1 MSARQEV
8 VYERFTRGW
17 NPYQVPKDTG
27 AGVSAAHLRPRLL
40 EQGQLVD
47 ARGLETTPD
56 GVLRWRRDQF
66 RIALPA
72 TATAA
77 NLRLLAEYKTDT
89 HNQLL
94 CICDE
99 GANGVLHVLTADWTT
114 AATQWTL
121 GYEKFNGLSW
131 SNEGYTLDDDGPY
144 SWEQAGGYLFITCP
158 GQNMKMWDG
167 DTLQDVGL
175 APPLVAPAWTGS
187 YEDSTD
193 PLYVETDPDLV
204 LTPGASSIG
213 WASVPQGDAGHEC
226 RLIRDFGEEGRG
238 DFDDKFKLNVTGHH
252 YPGRFVLIAR
262 NNGATADW
270 LNDRNVMVWVGD
282 SGDGF
287 DLVLDAHN
295 YTGHRRFKD
304 SAHLDFG
311 VDYYLRF
318 SRVGTTLTLDI
329 HLQADRSDAPK
340 RTVVEDYF
348 ADSFQY
354 LTLAANW
361 DYTDASAS
369 DSGTMSEID
378 LMTDSSVYDVSG
390 ILPQGNYRYVRTW
403 GNALFESM
411 PGPSSAGIVL
421 KDDNHAIPLA
431 WTESIPAGVLWQ
443 GVYRAYLYS
452 LDVEASGSD
461 WFLVGK
467 VVPAPG
473 APTGTVG
480 TAGSMGNG
488 TYYYVITALDAL
500 GETIAGTQSAGKVVT
515 GPSGSVVLAWAAV
528 PEAVSYKVYRT
539 TTSGVYTTPC
549 YLGNPTA
556 ATYTDTALNASAGA
570 PPAARTYEDN
580 LPVEELGAQLLFDHA
595 LPPQGGKLVWHK
607 DTLFLAAPS
616 ATSASYGTP
625 ETTNL
630 SNVLF
635 HSRLGEPFYWPGQS
649 YFQIGN
655 DEALL
660 SPVSWGEYL
669 FCWKANGFW
678 ALRGYDTSTWALEQI
693 TDRLGMVAANRAAA
707 GPPGVLWADRRG
719 LYLYDGTQ
727 KWSAP
732 CRGF

>member
-1 MSARQEV
+1 M
-8 VYERFTRGW
+8 
-17 NPYQVPKDTG
+17 
-27 AGVSAAHLRPRLL
+27 L
-40 EQGQLVD
+40 
-47 ARGLETTPD
+47 
-56 GVLRWRRDQF
+56 F
-66 RIALPA
+66 R
-72 TATAA
+72 
-77 NLRLLAEYKTDT
+77 
-89 HNQLL
+89 
-94 CICDE
+94 
-99 GANGVLHVLTADWTT
+99 
-114 AATQWTL
+114 
-121 GYEKFNGLSW
+121 S
-131 SNEGYTLDDDGPY
+131 
-144 SWEQAGGYLFITCP
+144 
-158 GQNMKMWDG
+158 
-167 DTLQDVGL
+167 
-175 APPLVAPAWTGS
+175 
-187 YEDSTD
+187 
-193 PLYVETDPDLV
+193 
-204 LTPGASSIG
+204 
-213 WASVPQGDAGHEC
+213 
-226 RLIRDFGEEGRG
+226 
-238 DFDDKFKLNVTGHH
+238 
-252 YPGRFVLIAR
+252 
-262 NNGATADW
+262 
-270 LNDRNVMVWVGD
+270 
-282 SGDGF
+282 
-287 DLVLDAHN
+287 
-295 YTGHRRFKD
+295 
-304 SAHLDFG
+304 
-311 VDYYLRF
+311 
-318 SRVGTTLTLDI
+318 
-329 HLQADRSDAPK
+329 
-340 RTVVEDYF
+340 
-348 ADSFQY
+348 
-354 LTLAANW
+354 
-361 DYTDASAS
+361 
-369 DSGTMSEID
+369 
-378 LMTDSSVYDVSG
+378 
-390 ILPQGNYRYVRTW
+390 
-403 GNALFESM
+403 
-411 PGPSSAGIVL
+411 
-421 KDDNHAIPLA
+421 
-431 WTESIPAGVLWQ
+431 
-443 GVYRAYLYS
+443 
-452 LDVEASGSD
+452 SD

-727 KWSAP
+727 IRLVLDLRLADVTEPSTATILPCLAYHLGEFYYRDAETRTTVAWDPLRDSWRRTDKWCEIGMVPVALGADQTHLLCLMDWATGGSPELTAWETGGLTNCDAQGTVATYDDRWGWWALTFPPLEAPPGYEIVPLAVYLEGTWAALNTVVNPDLDVKPTVYLSPEGDYSSTAGDNAWAATPTLAVADYVVGVPSGYTYSSAP
-732 CRGF
+732 VLTKANASPTWYLQVRGTYGAGLEIRRARLEFYLRTRGET